1 MLAKLN
7 IMKNSNKTFKKQ
19 DKTFNDTGGVSDKL
33 VKLKNDRLQ
42 ANKDIEEI
50 NNSNNTTIKK
60 KVENGKKIAYNNK
73 LDDIIYSLRDYV
85 KLANYPTELSAE
97 KANKCLTRVLYK
109 TKYNGE
115 DIQRAA
121 LSREQ
126 KASENKYKKNDNIS
140 LKENNGIKLAKSF
153 MVNGNIPNK
162 WCIDIPNGSIFVN
175 LNKGWILNG
184 CDYIAFDGVEFK
196 AIEMKSNLVNN
207 KEYIKSFIGKVKK
220 SKNNV
225 KPICVVVNKGIYS
238 NLAPEEKKYL
248 MTLEEFNNF
257 CKNSSY
263 KVIKNLDELTAF
275 LAYIYSE
282 TGKTLFP
289 PKSFKLADG
298 GKTNKKISGNPIDLV
313 SKLNEYIEKNNLKPK
328 IEQKQKE
335 LSQKIE
341 HPTVQKNI
349 QSSSI
354 KTNFFNY

>member
-1 MLAKLN
+1 
-7 IMKNSNKTFKKQ
+7 MKNSNKDFKKQ
-19 DKTFNDTGGVSDKL
+19 DKTFNDKGGVSDKL

-42 ANKDIEEI
+42 ANKDKEEI
-50 NNSNNTTIKK
+50 KNSNSATIKD
-60 KVENGKKIAYNNK
+60 KVEKGKKIASNNK
-73 LDDIIYSLRDYV
+73 LDDIIYSLKDYI
-85 KLANYPTELSAE
+85 KLANYPTDLSAE

-126 KASENKYKKNDNIS
+126 KTSENKYKNTADVS
-140 LKENNGIKLAKSF
+140 VKENNGIKLAKSF
-153 MVNGNIPNK
+153 MVNGNIPDK

-175 LNKGWILNG
+175 LDKGWFLNG
-184 CDYIAFDGVEFK
+184 CDYIAFDGKEFL
-196 AIEMKSNLVNN
+196 AVEMKSNLINN
-207 KEYIKSFIGKVKK
+207 KEYIKSFIKRVKA

-225 KPICVVVNKGIYS
+225 KPVCVVVNKEIYK

-263 KVIKNLDELTAF
+263 KVVKNLDELTAF

-298 GKTNKKISGNPIDLV
+298 GKTNKKISGKPIDLV
-313 SKLNEYIEKNNLKPK
+313 SKLNKYIENNNLKPK

-335 LSQKIE
+335 LSQIKY
-341 HPTVQKNI
+341 PTVQKI
-349 QSSSI
+349 MQKPSV
-354 KTNFFNY
+354 KTDYFNY